1 MSQDTLKQ
9 GQKAAIAAGSTAL
22 LFGLA
27 KVGVGLLSGS
37 VVLLAD
43 AVHSIAD
50 SLSTVAV
57 WAGLKISGKTPT
69 KKFAYGYY
77 KAESITALIVS
88 ALILYAGY
96 EIAVRSYAKIFT
108 TYQLKLPLLAIG
120 IALLDGL
127 IIFFVGRYEIKV
139 GKKINSQSLVADGKE
154 SQLHIFSS
162 SIVLVGLFSTYFG
175 LGYIEALAG
184 IIIALFIFKV
194 GLGSLKDSV
203 YALMDVSPSKK
214 IEARV
219 RKILSSTEGVE
230 SFENLKLRKSGP
242 FIFGQVCIK
251 IKKFVDVAKAHEI
264 TDKIEAQ
271 TREKIPRLDSFIIH
285 IEPFK
290 SVRQTVVIPVSQ
302 CRGMASQISE
312 HFGRAEFYI
321 FITLE
326 KGKIKSHKFKANP
339 FRTREIRAGLAA
351 ADWVAKEKPD
361 VLITKEMGA
370 ISLHALRDNLIE
382 VYKTEG
388 GTAKEIIKQFLEDK
402 LERLEEPTRIKDDKG
417 K

>member
-1 MSQDTLKQ
+1 MQQDTLKE
-9 GQKAAIAAGSTAL
+9 GKKAAILAASIVI
-22 LFGLA
+22 LFSLA
-27 KVGVGLLSGS
+27 KFAIGFLSGS
-37 VVLLAD
+37 IVLLAA
-43 AVHSIAD
+43 AVHGIAD
-50 SLSTVAV
+50 SFSTLAIWV
-57 WAGLKISGKTPT
+57 GLKISGKSPT

-77 KAESITALIVS
+77 KAESVTALIVS

-96 EIAVRSYAKIFT
+96 EIVARSYAKIFT
-108 TYQLKLPLLAIG
+108 TYQLKFPLLAIG

-154 SQLHIFSS
+154 SQLHIFFSS
-162 SIVLVGLFSTYFG
+162 MVLVGLFSTYFG

-214 IEARV
+214 VEAGV

-230 SFENLKLRKSGP
+230 SFRDLRLRKSGP
-242 FIFGQVCIK
+242 FIFGEVSIK
-251 IKKFVDVAKAHEI
+251 IKKFVDVARAHEI
-264 TDKIEAQ
+264 ADKIEARTQ
-271 TREKIPRLDSFIIH
+271 KLIPQISSLVIH
-285 IEPFK
+285 VEPFK
-290 SVRQTVVIPVSQ
+290 SIKQVVVIPVSQ
-302 CRGMASQISE
+302 CKGMSSQISD

-321 FITLE
+321 FVTLE
-326 KGKIKSHKFKANP
+326 RGKVKSHKFKINP
-339 FRTREIRAGLAA
+339 FKTREIRAGLAA
-351 ADWVAKEKPD
+351 ADWIAQEKPD

-382 VYKTEG
+382 VYKTEAG
-388 GTAKEIIKQFLEDK
+388 SVKEIIKQFKEFR
-402 LERLEEPTRIKDDKG
+402 LERLEEPTRKK
-417 K
+417 